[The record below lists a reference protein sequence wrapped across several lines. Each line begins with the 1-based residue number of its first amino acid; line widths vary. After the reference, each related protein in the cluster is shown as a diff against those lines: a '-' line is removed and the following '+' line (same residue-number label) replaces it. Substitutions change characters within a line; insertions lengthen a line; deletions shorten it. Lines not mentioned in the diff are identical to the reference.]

1 MPATS
6 SSRTRLWAEFVSF
19 YLFVPVVIA
28 LFLPPSQMFLA
39 LFAFTALGLVLL
51 GLTPDF
57 DWSHLV
63 RGWRAIDGPLVA
75 GFALATLA
83 GAVAIVLATRPERL
97 FDLARDHPAMLVAV
111 LLLYPFLSVLPQEV
125 IFRPLFFRRYG
136 ALLPPGWARIV
147 INAALFSL
155 VHLMYWSGLVALLT
169 FCGGLVFGWAYET
182 RRSFPMAVVLHA
194 VAGGIM
200 FAAGLGAHF
209 VAANAV
215 RPF

>member
-1 MPATS
+1 MPANS

-39 LFAFTALGLVLL
+39 LFGFTALGLVLL
-51 GLTPDF
+51 DLTPGF
-57 DWSHLV
+57 AWSQLL
-63 RGWRAIDGPLVA
+63 RGWRAIDGGLVLF
-75 GFALATLA
+75 FAAATLA
-83 GAVAIVLATRPERL
+83 GAVLIVLATRPDRL
-97 FDLARDHPAMLVAV
+97 FDLARDHPTMLAAL

-125 IFRPLFFRRYG
+125 IYRPLFFRRYG
-136 ALLPPGWARIV
+136 PLMPPGWARIA

-155 VHLMYWSGLVALLT
+155 VHLLYWSALVAVLT
-169 FCGGLVFGWAYET
+169 FCGGLVFGWAYER